1 MAGDEAGR
9 EGAVVLDPALAAPDL
24 AAQPAAA
31 AAPLVAALFDVD
43 NTLLPG
49 LTSER
54 AFIGSLARR
63 GRYGPRTVLRT
74 LGTLARY
81 AHLGPLR
88 TLRVHRPYLRGL
100 AAGEVERLAEAAF
113 NEDILPRLSPTG
125 VARVR
130 DHLAQGHLVAL
141 LSGSPRF
148 LVGLLARHLGIAQF
162 VGAHLTLAGDRYT
175 GGLAD
180 LHPYG
185 DNKRTL
191 ARRLAR
197 EHAFDLRD
205 AYAYADHHSDASLL
219 LAVGH
224 PVCVNPTAR
233 LRRLADRLGWPV
245 ERWEPGRA

>member
-1 MAGDEAGR
+1 MVMAEAR
-9 EGAVVLDPALAAPDL
+9 EGHAGAAVPDPAVAAP
-24 AAQPAAA
+24 ASAV
-31 AAPLVAALFDVD
+31 APPVAALFDVD

-49 LTSER
+49 LSSER
-54 AFIGSLARR
+54 AFIYSLYRR
-63 GRYGPRTVLRT
+63 GFYGPRVVLRT

-81 AHLGPLR
+81 AHLGPFR
-88 TLRVHRPYLRGL
+88 ALRVHRPYLYGL
-100 AAGEVERLAEAAF
+100 ASTEVERLAEAAF
-113 NEDILPRLSPTG
+113 TEDILPRLSPIG

-130 DHLAQGHLVAL
+130 DHLQRGHLVAL

-162 VGAHLTLAGDRYT
+162 VGAQLTLAAGRYT

-185 DNKRTL
+185 QHKRTL
-191 ARRLAR
+191 AQRLAR
-197 EHAFDLRD
+197 DHGFDLRH

-233 LRRLADRLGWPV
+233 LRRIAARLNWPIEV
-245 ERWEPGRA
+245 WA